1 MYGYGKVGALGGGA
15 TALGIVSGQSWVIL
29 VAAAAILVPAFATRL
44 FWRRRKGAF
53 DA

>member
-1 MYGYGKVGALGGGA
+1 MYGYGRVSALGGGA
-15 TALGIVSGQSWVIL
+15 TVLGIASGQSWVIL
-29 VAAAAILVPAFATRL
+29 VAAAAILIPALVTRA